1 MNYLTHIEILPSNE
15 DYFPYNL
22 PLIKNGVT
30 IDLKQPITFIVGEN
44 GSGKSTFLESLASVV
59 GFNSMGGNANHNY
72 GTKESYSIEDV
83 IRLTWNLKT
92 RKGFFFRAESF
103 FKFSNYIDKLIDED
117 GSLLDAYGGRKL
129 THQSHGESFLALF
142 GSKFKDGLFILDE
155 PEAALSPERQ
165 LSLVTILSD
174 LVTYNNAQF
183 IIATHSPILIAT
195 PNSVVYEIENSK
207 FIEKNYEETKQ
218 FNLYKDF
225 LNNSRRYI
233 NYLTKK

>member
-1 MNYLTHIEILPSNE
+1 MIYLESVEFIESDKNW
-15 DYFPYNL
+15 FPFSL
-22 PLIKNGVT
+22 PLFGNETT
-30 IDLKQPITFIVGEN
+30 IEFKTPITFIVGEN
-44 GSGKSTFLESLASVV
+44 GSGKSTFLEGLASVV

-72 GTKESYSIEDV
+72 GTKENYSIEDV

-103 FKFSNYIDKLIDED
+103 FNFSNYIDKLIDED
-117 GSLLDAYGGRKL
+117 GSLLGAYGGRKL
-129 THQSHGESFLALF
+129 TNQSNGEFFLALF
-142 GSKFKDGLFILDE
+142 GSKFHDGLFILDE

-195 PNSVVYEIENSK
+195 PNSVVYEIEDNK
-207 FIEKNYEETKQ
+207 FVEKNYEETKQ

-225 LNNSRRYI
+225 LNNSKRYI
-233 NYLTKK
+233 NYLTK